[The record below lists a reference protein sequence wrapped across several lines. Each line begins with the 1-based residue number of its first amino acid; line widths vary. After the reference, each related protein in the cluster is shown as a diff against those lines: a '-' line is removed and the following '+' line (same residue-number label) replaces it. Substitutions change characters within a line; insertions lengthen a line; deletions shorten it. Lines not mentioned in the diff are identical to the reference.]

1 LAGHDLA
8 ENFAL
13 CTAEMARLTPEAA
26 YRTFLSF
33 WLLNALSG
41 TDGADMVIDTD
52 LLTLSSSYRDATRDG
67 LATLTGI
74 ELDLDSASREDAGLS
89 GSGPA
94 ACLGIEPRQM
104 LRCHADAQRVLL
116 GWPDRSEISVGLVRA
131 SAMLS
136 FASLLGAP
144 EGAVLRAA
152 GVQWLPEWDGIVAE
166 AHQLEDR
173 LRAVERRAKAA
184 ESELSAL
191 RTSHSWMLTAPLRA
205 AIRRI
210 RFLLGRPTGSGSEGR
225 KSLPLL
231 SGPPERSAPQTVG
244 PDTHL
249 RVQRAVDV
257 RG

>member
-1 LAGHDLA
+1 
-8 ENFAL
+8 
-13 CTAEMARLTPEAA
+13 MARLTPEAA
-26 YRTFLSF
+26 YRTFLAF

-52 LLTLSSSYRDATRDG
+52 LLVLSPAYRDATRDG
-67 LATLTGI
+67 LSTLTGI
-74 ELDLDSASREDAGLS
+74 ELDLDTVSQEDAGLS

-94 ACLGIEPRQM
+94 ACLGLEPRQM

-144 EGAVLRAA
+144 EGAVLRSA

-166 AHQLEDR
+166 AHQFEDR
-173 LRAVERRAKAA
+173 LRQARVGGEALERRAKDA

-191 RTSHSWMLTAPLRA
+191 RNSHSWMLTAPLRA
-205 AIRRI
+205 ATVRLRS
-210 RFLLGRPTGSGSEGR
+210 LLGRPIPVGGEGSER
-225 KSLPLL
+225 LPPL
-231 SGPPERSAPQTVG
+231 SGLSAKRSAPQTVG

-249 RVQRAVDV
+249 TVHRAVDV